1 MANDK
6 RMQLAI
12 CRKALADVITQLAQT
27 YDLSYAEIVQLLV
40 QEVSSWTWVE
50 LKEANDNDDDK

>member
-1 MANDK
+1 MTNDK

-12 CRKALADVITQLAQT
+12 CRKDLADVITQLAQT